1 MRGVSRQSALR
12 VLALG
17 RPSPPLGSLAKG
29 KPEDPFGRLSG
40 YSRET
45 LAKCPASSNR
55 RVLPVAL
62 NSALPYRRVVG
73 RRLAR
78 KEGRE
83 WRQRTMSQR

>member
-55 RVLPVAL
+55 RV
-62 NSALPYRRVVG
+62 
-73 RRLAR
+73 
-78 KEGRE
+78 
-83 WRQRTMSQR
+83 